1 MFRKVKDV
9 LKGRKALIVQ
19 AIQRGETQRALAL
32 LVQGGNNAVDF
43 LEYAWLAARKG
54 NRAIIDFLW
63 KNGLDIRLKDEKGK
77 TLLMEA
83 IEENSVDLVKD
94 LVQKGAN
101 VCGGDNNGKT
111 PLMYAAHQGNV
122 DMLRFLVEHGA
133 HISDQDNRECGA
145 LMYAAKEGHTAAVEY
160 LCQEGAEVDERT
172 SDVPG
177 QNPFAWTPLMY
188 AVYYGHADTAQCLI
202 DHQADINIV
211 DSLRVGENSY
221 ILRTP
226 LMLAAKNKDFKMVS
240 LLCSKGA
247 IPDYDWASDSALT
260 YAIQGGDLEIVKYL
274 CEHKAQI
281 DSKKSGKTPL
291 MWAVLYNRVDIVEY
305 LYNQGADLK
314 LTCSDKGWTALDYA
328 KACKFEEISDF
339 LEDPEGFQ
347 KARQSRE
354 VGRLLREITYD
365 RLTDE
370 TKNKAIIK
378 DLINQNLLDHIFQ
391 DKTIDSYD
399 KLKNVY
405 RAVIPLVPNER
416 LLKER
421 IRRSFTQKQ
430 QTLTKGSLPRKGE
443 KLKHT
448 QTDPKRQDKGVLN
461 KILFSSL
468 TGGQRR

>member
-19 AIQRGETQRALAL
+19 AIQKGKTQEALAL
-32 LVQGGNNAVDF
+32 LVQHENKTVDC

-77 TLLMEA
+77 TFLMEA
-83 IEENSVDLVKD
+83 IEGNSVDLVKD

-101 VCGGDNNGKT
+101 VYTGDNNGKT

-122 DMLRFLVEHGA
+122 DILRFLVEHGA
-133 HISDQDNRECGA
+133 HISDQDNREWGA

-202 DHQADINIV
+202 DHQAEIDTV
-211 DSLRVGENSY
+211 DSLRIGESSY
-221 ILRTP
+221 VHRTP

-274 CEHKAQI
+274 CEHGAQI
-281 DSKKSGKTPL
+281 DSQKSGKTPL

-430 QTLTKGSLPRKGE
+430 QTLTKGSLPRKGG